1 MLIPFAHFSLS
12 KEKLEKII
20 IYLFFV
26 LENNKTTV
34 THTSFLLS
42 VLNKINQYGAI
53 EFFEIR

>member
-1 MLIPFAHFSLS
+1 MLMPFAHFSLS

-20 IYLFFV
+20 IYFFV

-42 VLNKINQYGAI
+42 NLNKINQYGAI